1 MFNDVPVKNAKI
13 DAIIE
18 ALSVEHISSIIKALR
33 EDGFQVSEI
42 MERS

>member
-18 ALSVEHISSIIKALR
+18 ALSVDHIASIIKALR
-33 EDGFQVSEI
+33 EDGFKVSQIKEK
-42 MERS
+42 S